1 MSESEAQQEQ
11 QEQEERELKD
21 PRDLK
26 KRPRSWGKAAPDH
39 VRVKELGARTTA
51 RTNARVAPGENLLT
65 ETQIEA
71 HKEVEAEDYKRTE
84 ARATSAGPNPYDL
97 PPTALRKK
105 DKRIKELQK
114 ERDEN
119 ELHNSLLEDR
129 ALGAH
134 AAATGE
140 SDANAVDAEVQVV
153 GATLTDTGQKIV
165 AKPDRVAADEKAVL
179 RVAGTPHEEAIE
191 VSDDPLRADANP
203 GPGAQPI
210 HRDE

>member
-1 MSESEAQQEQ
+1 MTEEQQEQ
-11 QEQEERELKD
+11 QEQQEERQLKD

-26 KRPRSWGKAAPDH
+26 KRPRSWGKEAPDH
-39 VRVKELGARTTA
+39 VRVQEHGGRTTA

-84 ARATSAGPNPYDL
+84 ARGTAAGPNPYDL
-97 PPTALRKK
+97 KTSRQRAGGKK
-105 DKRIKELQK
+105 VLDKLIK

-119 ELHNSLLEDR
+119 TLHNSLLEER
-129 ALGAH
+129 ALAAH

-140 SDANAVDAEVQVV
+140 SDAQDAEIAVL

-165 AKPDRVAADEKAVL
+165 ARPDRVDPQDKAVL
-179 RVAGTPHEEAIE
+179 RIAGTPHEEAVAE
-191 VSDDPLRADANP
+191 SDDPLRADAH
-203 GPGAQPI
+203 I
-210 HRDE
+210 SDEKLRKNQ